1 MAKIKEIIARE
12 ILNSQGIPT
21 IETTVLLQNNIS
33 ATASVPS
40 GISIGSYE
48 AYELRDKDPMRFNGM
63 GVLHAVNT
71 VNTILAPKLI
81 GMEVTKQQDI
91 DKAMIELDGTQN
103 KAKLGANSI
112 LSISIAV
119 AKAGATSTVTP
130 LFLYLRQFL
139 STNAGALSI
148 PAPLFNFLEGGKH
161 GTQTTDFQEFHIIPA
176 SSKTF
181 SESLQMGSAIYAS
194 LENIMKL
201 NGLSTLVGNEG
212 GFSPIAGSNR
222 DVLSLLAQGVE
233 ETNYRLGFDVFTG
246 IDAASNSFYTN
257 QQYRIHDKQTTLS
270 SENLSSY
277 YAELAKEFH
286 TIYLEDGLAEDD
298 WAGWSSLTKSLGQ
311 DVMIAGDD
319 LITTNPYR
327 LQIAIEKK
335 AVSAVVVKPNQI
347 GTVIECL
354 AVVEVAHSA
363 GLKVIVAHRAG
374 ETNDNFIADF
384 AVGVSA
390 DYCKF
395 GSLARGERIAKYNRM
410 LQIESQL
417 NSLK

>member
-12 ILNSQGIPT
+12 ILNSQGMPT
-21 IETTVLLQNNIS
+21 VETTVLLQNNIA

-40 GISIGSYE
+40 GISVGSYE

-63 GVLHAVNT
+63 GVLHAINT
-71 VNTILAPKLI
+71 VNTILAPKLV

-91 DKAMIELDGTQN
+91 DKTMIELDGTQN
-103 KAKLGANSI
+103 KARLGANSI
-112 LSISIAV
+112 LSISLAV
-119 AKAGATSTVTP
+119 AKAGAISTVTP

-139 STNAGALSI
+139 TTKSGALTI
-148 PAPLFNFLEGGKH
+148 PLPLFNFLEGGKH
-161 GTQTTDFQEFHIIPA
+161 GTQTTDFQEFHVVPA

-181 SESLQMGSAIYAS
+181 SESLLMGSAIYTA
-194 LENIMKL
+194 LENVMKL
-201 NGLSTLVGNEG
+201 NGLSTLVGDEG
-212 GFSPIAGSNR
+212 GFSPAVASNR
-222 DVLSLLAQGVE
+222 DVLSLLSQAIE
-233 ETNYRLGFDVFTG
+233 ATNYRLGFDVFTG

-257 QQYRIHDKQTTLS
+257 QQYRIHDKQSPLS
-270 SENLSSY
+270 SANLSAY

-286 TIYLEDGLAEDD
+286 ILYLEDGLAEDD
-298 WAGWSSLTKSLGQ
+298 WAGWASLTQNLGQ
-311 DVMIAGDD
+311 DLMVAGDD

-335 AVSAVVVKPNQI
+335 AVSAVIVKPNQI

-384 AVGVSA
+384 AVGVAA

-395 GSLARGERIAKYNRM
+395 GSLVRGERIAKYNRM
-410 LQIESQL
+410 LQIESQI
-417 NSLK
+417 NALK